1 MHSSKACSVLVGLLV
16 AVAEAAIDRE
26 AVVRA
31 HNVKRNASSST
42 PLQVGNG
49 NFAFGVDVTGLQS
62 FSEFN
67 TLSSWGFHN
76 ASLPTSP
83 GQSKISG
90 KFSFAFHSNVSE
102 SHKED

>member
-1 MHSSKACSVLVGLLV
+1 MHASKVWYALVGLLLAQV
-16 AVAEAAIDRE
+16 GVAIDRE
-26 AVVRA
+26 SVVRA
-31 HNVKRNASSST
+31 HNVKRTASGST

-76 ASLPTSP
+76 ASLPTTP
-83 GQSKISG
+83 EQTKISG
-90 KFSFAFHSNVSE
+90 KSFFR
-102 SHKED
+102 